1 MSFLWPQMLWLL
13 LLLPLLVAAY
23 VLVLR
28 RRKKLAVQYAGLS
41 TVKAAI
47 TPGQRFKRH
56 LPPALFLLALA
67 LMLLAV
73 ARPVAVVLLP
83 SDHKTMILAVDVSGS
98 MRANDVKPNRFIAA
112 VNAVKTFVEQQPRDT
127 RVGLVS
133 FAGTA
138 SLIQPPTTNRE
149 DLLEALDRL
158 QLQYGTAVGSGILV
172 SLKAI
177 FPEIEFN
184 LNSADPR
191 QTDTRE
197 NRVARAL
204 NNDIDK
210 DKKKGADANFKPVPP
225 GSYTTAAII
234 LLTDGQTTTGPN
246 PVAASEM
253 AAERGVR
260 VYTIGIGTV
269 AGEIITGDGWAM
281 HARLDEDA
289 LKDIAATT
297 RAEYF
302 YAGTADDL
310 SRVYKSLNSRIGLE
324 KKETETTA
332 LFAAGAAILAVLS
345 AMLSLLWFNRI
356 V

>member
-1 MSFLWPQMLWLL
+1 MSFLWPDMLWLL
-13 LLLPLLVAAY
+13 LFLPLLVAAY

-47 TPGQRFKRH
+47 TRGQRFKRH

-73 ARPVAVVLLP
+73 ARPVAVVMLP
-83 SDHKTMILAVDVSGS
+83 SDQKTLILAIDVSGS
-98 MRANDVKPNRFIAA
+98 MRVDDVKPSRFMAA
-112 VNAVKTFVEQQPRDT
+112 VNAVKGFIEQQPRGT
-127 RVGLVS
+127 RLGLVS

-138 SLIQPPTTNRE
+138 SLVQPPTTNRE
-149 DLLEALDRL
+149 NLLEALARL

-177 FPEIEFN
+177 FPDIEFN
-184 LNSADPR
+184 LDAADPR
-191 QTDTRE
+191 QTDTGG
-197 NRVARAL
+197 NRAARAL
-204 NNDIDK
+204 GSNSGK
-210 DKKKGADANFKPVPP
+210 DKKKNPDTDFKPVPP

-234 LLTDGQTTTGPN
+234 LLTDGQTTTGPD
-246 PVAASEM
+246 PVTASEM

-260 VYTIGIGTV
+260 VYTVGIGTV
-269 AGEIITGDGWAM
+269 EGEVITGDGWAM
-281 HARLDEDA
+281 HAQLDEDA
-289 LKDIAATT
+289 LKGIASTT
-297 RAEYF
+297 KAEYF

-310 SRVYKSLNSRIGLE
+310 ARVYKSLNSRFGLE

-332 LFAAGAAILAVLS
+332 LFAAGAAILFVLS
-345 AMLSLLWFNRI
+345 ALLSLLWFNRI

>member
-1 MSFLWPQMLWLL
+1 MSFLWPEMLWLL
-13 LLLPLLVAAY
+13 LCLPLLASIY

-73 ARPVAVVLLP
+73 ARPVAVVMLP
-83 SDHKTMILAVDVSGS
+83 SEHKTLILAIDVSGS

-112 VNAVKTFVEQQPRDT
+112 LNAVKGFIEQQPRGT

-138 SLIQPPTTNRE
+138 SLVQPPTTNRE
-149 DLLEALDRL
+149 DLLAALDRL

-184 LNSADPR
+184 LNSPDPR
-191 QTDTRE
+191 KTDTRD
-197 NRVARAL
+197 NRTAHAL
-204 NNDIDK
+204 DSDSGK
-210 DKKKGADANFKPVPP
+210 DKKGNADADFQPVPP
-225 GSYTTAAII
+225 GSYTTAGII
-234 LLTDGQTTTGPN
+234 LLTDGQTTTGPD
-246 PVAASEM
+246 PVTASEM

-260 VYTIGIGTV
+260 VYTVGIGTA
-269 AGEIITGDGWAM
+269 AGQIITGDGWAM

-289 LKDIAATT
+289 LKDIAGITK
-297 RAEYF
+297 AEYF
-302 YAGTADDL
+302 YAGTAADL
-310 SRVYKSLNSRIGLE
+310 ARVYKSLHSRIGLE
-324 KKETETTA
+324 KKETEATA
-332 LFAAGAAILAVLS
+332 LFTAGGAILAVLS
-345 AMLSLLWFNRI
+345 ALLSLLWFNRI